1 MFLSSECSSGQN
13 VHMIRMFILTFIQS
27 KHSQVCS
34 SEFHPFRM
42 STKLSYVQYLIS
54 GSTISCV
61 RFCVDFLQKSFYN
74 LKHLMFGYK
83 KMSLRF
89 NHHVKP
95 ELSNQPI
102 PSISHKRL
110 LFSLSPLTVTFLQF
124 PPSQCKL
131 LSFSLPFSFPS
142 ARLVYIISNHF

>member
-13 VHMIRMFILTFIQS
+13 VHMIRMFILTFIRS

-34 SEFHPFRM
+34 SEFILSGCPQ
-42 STKLSYVQYLIS
+42 TLSYAQNLIS
-54 GSTISCV
+54 ESAISCV

-102 PSISHKRL
+102 PSISHNRL
-110 LFSLSPLTVTFLQF
+110 LFSLSLLWPLLLCSFL
-124 PPSQCKL
+124 
-131 LSFSLPFSFPS
+131 LPNANCYHFPS
-142 ARLVYIISNHF
+142 LFLSLLHVLSI